1 MSKDR
6 GLFMQSGDAV
16 EDIKQKLSIEE
27 VIGEYVELKR
37 AGRNLKAL
45 SPFGNE
51 KTPSFMVSPE
61 KQIWHDFSSG
71 MGGNVF
77 SFVMEMEGVD
87 FRGALE
93 ILARKAGIDLANYQS
108 ANHSNSKLKTKLSE
122 ALSLS
127 TKYYQ
132 QALIKSPEALNYLLK
147 KRGFTKQTI
156 LDFKIGYSPNTSF
169 GVVNALK
176 KRGFTD
182 EELKKAG
189 LGTQRYV
196 GFSDM
201 FRGRIMIPLG
211 DPQGNVIGFTAR
223 QLKDE
228 PNAPKYIN
236 TPQTLLYDKSRH
248 VYGLAEAKQ
257 AIRSAGYVVMVEGN
271 LDVVS
276 SHQAGIKQVVATAGT
291 ALTEYH
297 LKTLSRF
304 TEDIRIA
311 FDQDEAGLRATERAI
326 GLSSKVGIKLGV
338 IDVPDGK
345 DPDEL
350 VQKSPELW
358 QKIVT
363 EPIYALEWLRNRYK
377 KMFDISTAPG
387 KKSYLDA
394 MFAVLNQLKDP
405 VEKEH
410 YLNLLANDLE
420 VSQEAM
426 LSRLELFNTATPT
439 KKRVGKVATE
449 AIPDQNGYQ
458 DQLLCLLVVYPITR
472 RVLETID
479 DEPVFAKIERQ
490 QLFDYIALNPHE
502 SFEELPKDLHNL
514 TDYVK
519 ILTLM
524 AEELYSAFDANERL
538 REAQDLVRRL
548 QKDYKKSEMLKITA
562 AIRDA
567 EARGDSESVV
577 SLLSQ
582 FNELIGQTKE

>member
-1 MSKDR
+1 
-6 GLFMQSGDAV
+6 MQGGDAV

-51 KTPSFMVSPE
+51 KTASFMVSPE

-71 MGGNVF
+71 MGGNMF
-77 SFVMEMEGVD
+77 SFVMEIEGVD

-93 ILARKAGIDLANYQS
+93 ILARKAGIDLSNYQN
-108 ANHSNSKLKTKLSE
+108 ANQSNSKLKTKLSE
-122 ALSLS
+122 ALNLA

-132 QALIKSPEALNYLLK
+132 QALVKSPEALDYLIK
-147 KRGFTKQTI
+147 KRGFTRQTI
-156 LDFKIGYSPNTSF
+156 IDFRLGYSPNNSF
-169 GVVNALK
+169 GVVKALK
-176 KRGFTD
+176 NRGFTD

-201 FRGRIMIPLG
+201 FRGRIMIPLC

-223 QLKDE
+223 MLRDE
-228 PNAPKYIN
+228 PNSPKYIN
-236 TPQTLLYDKSRH
+236 TPQTLLYDKGRH
-248 VYGLAEAKQ
+248 VFGLSEAKQ

-276 SHQAGIKQVVATAGT
+276 SHQATVKQVIATAGT

-326 GLSSKVGIKLGV
+326 GLASRAGIKLGV
-338 IDVPDGK
+338 IDVPEGK

-363 EPIYALEWLRNRYK
+363 EPVYAIEWLRHRYK
-377 KMFDISTAPG
+377 KMFDIKTAPG

-394 MFAVLNQLKDP
+394 MFAILNQLKDP

-410 YLNLLANDLE
+410 YLNILAQDLD

-426 LSRLELFNTATPT
+426 LSRLDLFNTATPT
-439 KKRVGKVATE
+439 KKRTGKVATNV
-449 AIPDQNGYQ
+449 IPDQNGYQ
-458 DQLLCLLVVYPITR
+458 DQLLSLLVTHPITR

-479 DEPVFAKIERQ
+479 EEPVFAKEERQ
-490 QLFDYIALNPHE
+490 KLFDYIALNPHE

-562 AIRDA
+562 AVRDA
-567 EARGDSESVV
+567 EARGDSESVA

>member
-1 MSKDR
+1 M
-6 GLFMQSGDAV
+6 MNNDAV

-45 SPFGNE
+45 SPFSNE

-71 MGGNVF
+71 QGGNMF

-93 ILARKAGIDLANYQS
+93 ILARKAGIDLSQYRNSTSTNS
-108 ANHSNSKLKTKLSE
+108 AVKNRLQE
-122 ALSLS
+122 ALNLA

-132 QALIKSPEALNYLLK
+132 QALLQSPEALDYLLK
-147 KRGFTKQTI
+147 QRGFNRQTI
-156 LDFKIGYSPNTSF
+156 IDFKIGYSPNKSNGLVT
-169 GVVNALK
+169 VLK
-176 KRGFTD
+176 KRDFTN

-189 LGTQRYV
+189 LGTQRYN

-201 FRGRIMIPLG
+201 FRGRIMIPLT

-223 QLKDE
+223 LLKDE

-236 TPQTLLYDKSRH
+236 TSQTLLYDKGRH

-257 AIRSAGYVVMVEGN
+257 AIRSAGNVVMVEGN

-304 TEDIRIA
+304 TDDIRIA

-326 GLSSKVGIKLGV
+326 GLAAKASIKLGV
-338 IDVPDGK
+338 VDVPEGK

-350 VQKSPELW
+350 VRKSPETW

-363 EPIYALEWLRNRYK
+363 EPVYALEWLRKRYQ
-377 KMFDISTAPG
+377 KMFDVKTVPG
-387 KKSYLDA
+387 KKMYADA
-394 MFAVLNQLKDP
+394 MFSVLTQIIDP

-410 YLNLLANDLE
+410 YLGILADDLE
-420 VSQEAM
+420 VSKEAVN
-426 LSRLELFNTATPT
+426 SRLEIYTNVSPT
-439 KKRVGKVATE
+439 KKRIGKGAAEVKQ
-449 AIPDQNGYQ
+449 DSYGYQ

-472 RVLETID
+472 RVLETLD
-479 DEPVFAKIERQ
+479 NEPVFATLERQ
-490 QLFDYIALNPHE
+490 QIFDYIALHPHDN
-502 SFEELPKDLHNL
+502 FEEQPKDLHNL
-514 TDYVK
+514 SDYVK

-538 REAQDLVRRL
+538 REAHDLVRRL
-548 QKDYKKSEMLKITA
+548 QKDYKKSEMLKLTA
-562 AIRDA
+562 AVRDA
-567 EARGDSESVV
+567 ETRGDSESVAT
-577 SLLSQ
+577 LLSQ
-582 FNELIGQTKE
+582 FNELIGETKE

>member
-45 SPFGNE
+45 SPFSNE

-156 LDFKIGYSPNTSF
+156 LDFKIGYSPNNSF

-297 LKTLSRF
+297 LKILSRF

-377 KMFDISTAPG
+377 IMFDISTAPG

-439 KKRVGKVATE
+439 
-449 AIPDQNGYQ
+449 
-458 DQLLCLLVVYPITR
+458 
-472 RVLETID
+472 
-479 DEPVFAKIERQ
+479 
-490 QLFDYIALNPHE
+490 
-502 SFEELPKDLHNL
+502 
-514 TDYVK
+514 
-519 ILTLM
+519 
-524 AEELYSAFDANERL
+524 
-538 REAQDLVRRL
+538 
-548 QKDYKKSEMLKITA
+548 
-562 AIRDA
+562 
-567 EARGDSESVV
+567 
-577 SLLSQ
+577 
-582 FNELIGQTKE
+582 

>member
-1 MSKDR
+1 
-6 GLFMQSGDAV
+6 MQGGDAV

-51 KTPSFMVSPE
+51 KTASFMVSPE

-71 MGGNVF
+71 MGGNMF
-77 SFVMEMEGVD
+77 SFVMEIEGVD

-93 ILARKAGIDLANYQS
+93 ILARKAGIDLSNYQN
-108 ANHSNSKLKTKLSE
+108 ANQSNSKLKTKLSE
-122 ALSLS
+122 ALNLA

-132 QALIKSPEALNYLLK
+132 QALVKSPEALDYLIK
-147 KRGFTKQTI
+147 KRGFTRQTI
-156 LDFKIGYSPNTSF
+156 IDFRLGYSPNNSF
-169 GVVNALK
+169 GVVKALK
-176 KRGFTD
+176 NRGFTD

-201 FRGRIMIPLG
+201 FRGRIMIPLC

-223 QLKDE
+223 LLRDE
-228 PNAPKYIN
+228 PNSPKYIN
-236 TPQTLLYDKSRH
+236 TPQTLLYDKGRH
-248 VYGLAEAKQ
+248 VFGLSEAKQ

-276 SHQAGIKQVVATAGT
+276 SHQATVKQVIATAGT

-326 GLSSKVGIKLGV
+326 GLASRAGIKLGV
-338 IDVPDGK
+338 IDVPEGK

-363 EPIYALEWLRNRYK
+363 EPVYAIEWLRHRYK
-377 KMFDISTAPG
+377 KMFDIKTAPG

-394 MFAVLNQLKDP
+394 MFAILNQLKDP

-410 YLNLLANDLE
+410 YLNILAQDLD

-426 LSRLELFNTATPT
+426 LSRLDLFNTATPT
-439 KKRVGKVATE
+439 KKRTGKVA
-449 AIPDQNGYQ
+449 ANVIQDQNGYQ
-458 DQLLCLLVVYPITR
+458 DQLLSLLVTHPITR

-479 DEPVFAKIERQ
+479 EEPVFAKEERQ
-490 QLFDYIALNPHE
+490 KLFDYIALNPHE
-502 SFEELPKDLHNL
+502 SFEEIPKNLHNL

-562 AIRDA
+562 AVRDA
-567 EARGDSESVV
+567 EARGDSESVA